1 MRTRSAR
8 ITNLAAEKAISG
20 MRYSVSNTAED
31 SQLIRRLWIVGWRR
45 GQRCREPHRQK
56 GEAGQAP

>member
-1 MRTRSAR
+1 
-8 ITNLAAEKAISG
+8 

-31 SQLIRRLWIVGWRR
+31 GQPIRRLRIVGWGR
-45 GQRCREPHRQK
+45 GQRCRESHRQE

>member
-1 MRTRSAR
+1 
-8 ITNLAAEKAISG
+8 

-31 SQLIRRLWIVGWRR
+31 SQLIRRLRIVGWRR
-45 GQRCREPHRQK
+45 GQRCREPHRQE